1 MNPLLAGAILLLL
14 VFLVL
19 YMLWG
24 FFIIYHLLRFSP
36 RKEIAVVGSVVFV
49 VVTVF
54 ILLVGLASFRLVDTD
69 APLRLPREILIPQF

>member
-1 MNPLLAGAILLLL
+1 MNPLFAGAVVLFL
-14 VFLVL
+14 VFLAF

-36 RKEIAVVGSVVFV
+36 RKEIALAGSVVFV

-54 ILLVGLASFRLVDTD
+54 ILLVGLASVRQVDTD
-69 APLRLPREILIPQF
+69 APLRLPREILAPQF